1 MKIKGT
7 KSVSLGKI
15 FIKRAIVLIL
25 IFCLIATA
33 LSAFYIEG
41 EKRYYDERTSDTV
54 ASFAR
59 KIETDY
65 DELTY
70 EEITTWLAMYANTL
84 EGTTCAVNNDATV
97 MLYNYT
103 RQEMIAA
110 SDYSVITLAKGVGE
124 WYEEQTGQEYP
135 IKSANTIRIV
145 VDKNIGKSLHEA
157 IHTEKYGPLTSVLL
171 SADGAYLCDGRF
183 YISSYDVVVGDQVV
197 ASIDAEL
204 PEEARQSAYFEADD
218 RFNIIV
224 AGSGSEDYSYS
235 TLLKVAASYTEE
247 NGFDTSFVDGD
258 YIFKKSFFLQSEGD
272 DSIALVALYKENYI
286 DGWASWRGYADW
298 FPSVTNAK
306 VLAFFYVVAV
316 MLALVVAFITA
327 YVTSVREKAHMA
339 AVQYQKDMT
348 AGLAHDLKSPLMV
361 ISGYAENLK
370 ENVHTE
376 KRERY
381 ASAIMD
387 NVSYMNELVGDVLS
401 LSKVEDGTYKPAKS
415 ELELVAILR
424 ECAKKYEPAIAE
436 KKLLLSVNGECTLN
450 ADRRLMKRA
459 MDNLLNNAIKYTP
472 EGGKINIQADRG
484 GIVLKNDSQE
494 KQKNG
499 LGLSLVENICKLHG
513 FKLTTQNTKD
523 TFTAR
528 IDV

>member
-1 MKIKGT
+1 
-7 KSVSLGKI
+7 
-15 FIKRAIVLIL
+15 
-25 IFCLIATA
+25 
-33 LSAFYIEG
+33 
-41 EKRYYDERTSDTV
+41 
-54 ASFAR
+54 
-59 KIETDY
+59 
-65 DELTY
+65 
-70 EEITTWLAMYANTL
+70 
-84 EGTTCAVNNDATV
+84 
-97 MLYNYT
+97 
-103 RQEMIAA
+103 
-110 SDYSVITLAKGVGE
+110 
-124 WYEEQTGQEYP
+124 
-135 IKSANTIRIV
+135 
-145 VDKNIGKSLHEA
+145 
-157 IHTEKYGPLTSVLL
+157 L

-258 YIFKKSFFLQSEGD
+258 YIFKKSFFPQSEGD
-272 DSIALVALYKENYI
+272 DRIALVALYKENYI
-286 DGWASWRGYADW
+286 DGWASWWGYADW
-298 FPSVTNAK
+298 FPPVTNAK